1 LRATYACTEEQ
12 GNPGLVFATITR
24 AAQPATPAA
33 AIEAAAEKV
42 TAENVLKEV
51 AEAVQVSQ
59 GQAVVWPHRL
69 PHIRSATVVIAS

>member
-1 LRATYACTEEQ
+1 MYACTEEQ

-42 TAENVLKEV
+42 TAESVLKEV
-51 AEAVQVSQ
+51 AEAVQVCQ
-59 GQAVVWPHRL
+59 GQGVALPHRL
-69 PHIRSATVVIAS
+69 PRIRSATVIVAS